1 MRERYTYEISTSES
15 GDRWKQDVLADDTF
29 SRDPRAVARA
39 LLESWVIDNPGRVT
53 GGERILVRNAE
64 DPGHAS
70 EQIAAKV
77 RVRVFRGGLRDHPPH
92 PVAIGYLGHRDRD
105 FPVDAE
111 PNPLDQ
117 LKAKGR
123 ELASHERVRKAREVA
138 RKAAKDPRVG
148 VGAGAGVLALI
159 IGWFATRRLRGKG
172 KGGSGLT

>member
-1 MRERYTYEISTSES
+1 VRERYTYEISTSES
-15 GDRWKQDVLADDTF
+15 GDRWNQDVLADDTF

-53 GGERILVRNAE
+53 GGERILVRHAE
-64 DPGHAS
+64 DPGHTS

-105 FPVDAE
+105 FPVDDE
-111 PNPLDQ
+111 PSPLDQ

-123 ELASHERVRKAREVA
+123 ELASNERVRKAQAVA
-138 RKAAKDPRVG
+138 RKAARDPR
-148 VGAGAGVLALI
+148 VGAGAGAVLALI
-159 IGWFATRRLRGKG
+159 VGWFATRHFRGRGKG
-172 KGGSGLT
+172 SGPA